1 MIPLAWGYLCSIG
14 LVLVTPVSPLQ
25 ISQAIETEVCSHE
38 TYSSQCQYDEILV
51 ITKAIYGHIRQGRCA
66 IRDVGHFGCFT
77 DVTSY
82 MESQCL
88 SQRSCIVTM
97 TDVIETVETE
107 VCAHEDYTSQ
117 CQYDE
122 ILVITKAIY
131 GHIRQGRCAIRDFGH
146 FGCFTDVTSYM
157 ESQCLSQRSC
167 IVTMTDV
174 IESQPL
180 KDVCVTM
187 AAVASE
193 KFFFSKQAMQEH
205 CPSPGY
211 VTLEAK
217 PGQQVKVNIIIP
229 ASNNDHQEIGG
240 VVEDGIEHAYEI
252 STNTDGR
259 LEGQYTSKTNSV
271 TLVIG
276 EAPHSHIIVFQ
287 GTGCADIKSPHNSF
301 IERDGDTLVV
311 RCRYTEQVWNLKC
324 IGTRWIGAV
333 GTCNTPT
340 ELPPIAEISND
351 NEYEDAH
358 DKTDEIEVISKELI
372 IGIII
377 SATFVLCCLVF
388 AFGYLCTKGMKR
400 KYLPNK
406 DYEKCEMVAVD
417 GTIARMLKTDNVQT
431 WQNTMNPT
439 MIRNDHMPVV
449 AQDRDF
455 ITVNTN
461 NL

>member
-14 LVLVTPVSPLQ
+14 LAYVVLVTPVLPLQ
-25 ISQAIETEVCSHE
+25 ISQAVESEVCAHE
-38 TYSSQCQYDEILV
+38 AYASQCQYDEILV

-66 IRDVGHFGCFT
+66 R
-77 DVTSY
+77 
-82 MESQCL
+82 
-88 SQRSCIVTM
+88 
-97 TDVIETVETE
+97 
-107 VCAHEDYTSQ
+107 
-117 CQYDE
+117 
-122 ILVITKAIY
+122 
-131 GHIRQGRCAIRDFGH
+131 RDFGH

-157 ESQCLSQRSC
+157 ESVCASQRSC
-167 IVTMTDV
+167 TISMTDV
-174 IESQPL
+174 IENNILPDCADGLATLMDVTHVCVKGHPL
-180 KDVCVTM
+180 MDVCSTV

-193 KFFFSKQAMQEH
+193 QFFFSKQAIGEQ
-205 CPSPGY
+205 CPSSGY
-211 VTLEAK
+211 VTLEAQ
-217 PGQQVKVNIIIP
+217 PGQKVKVNVIRLD
-229 ASNNDHQEIGG
+229 NDNDHQEFGG

-259 LEGQYTSKTNSV
+259 LEGQYTSKRHSI
-271 TLVIG
+271 TLVIE
-276 EAPHSHIIVFQ
+276 EAQHSYIIVFQ
-287 GTGCADIKSPHNSF
+287 GTGCTDIESPHNSV
-301 IERDGDTLVV
+301 IERNGDNLVV

-333 GTCNTPT
+333 GTCKIPT
-340 ELPPIAEISND
+340 EPPPIDKIPND
-351 NEYEDAH
+351 NEYEDRQ
-358 DKTDEIEVISKELI
+358 DKTDEIEVISRELV
-372 IGIII
+372 IGIIAA
-377 SATFVLCCLVF
+377 ATFVLCCLVF

-455 ITVNTN
+455 VTVNTN